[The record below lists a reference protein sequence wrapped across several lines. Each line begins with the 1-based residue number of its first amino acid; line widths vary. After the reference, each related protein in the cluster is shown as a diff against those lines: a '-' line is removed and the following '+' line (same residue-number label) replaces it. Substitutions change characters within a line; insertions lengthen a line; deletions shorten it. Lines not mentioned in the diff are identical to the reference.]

1 MRLLLTFCLFTLLL
15 AYGSPLHAQELRAT
29 VTVNAPQL
37 QIIDPQ
43 VIKEFENVVREFL
56 NQTQFTEERYEEEER
71 IECNF
76 TFTLNREVNERVFE
90 VDLLVQSSRPVFG
103 SDYKTTLI
111 NFSDQSTVI
120 EYEQYQPLDYSEQSY
135 TTSLVALLAFHAHLI
150 IGTDKDSFA
159 PSGGTNIYGAAERI
173 VATLPNNVTN
183 LDPGWTTNR
192 QRSRFN
198 LLREYQNPRA
208 RVYRQLL
215 YDYHRRG
222 LDVMG
227 TDPIA
232 GRTVMARSLDG
243 LEKVRSDIPNSLL
256 LSVFSSS
263 KTEELL
269 SVFAPAPPAERQKV
283 YAVMTSIDPINVTKL
298 RAIR

>member
-1 MRLLLTFCLFTLLL
+1 MRLLSALAFVLLTAASQLR
-15 AYGSPLHAQELRAT
+15 AQELRAT
-29 VTVNAPQL
+29 VTVNAPEL
-37 QIIDPQ
+37 KIIDRT

-56 NQTQFTEERYEEEER
+56 NQTQFTQERYENEER
-71 IECNF
+71 IDCNF
-76 TFTLNREVNERVFE
+76 TFTINREISPSSFE

-111 NFSDQSTVI
+111 NFSDQNTI
-120 EYEQYQPLDYSEQSY
+120 IQYEQYQPLDYSEQSF
-135 TTSLVALLAFHAHLI
+135 TTSLVALLSFHALVI

-159 PSGGTNIYGAAERI
+159 PLAGTPFYAAADQI
-173 VATLPNNVTN
+173 VATVPNNVTTT
-183 LDPGWTTNR
+183 DPGWGITR

-208 RVYRQLL
+208 RTYRQLL

-222 LDVMG
+222 LDVMAS
-227 TDPIA
+227 DPIA
-232 GRTVMARSLDG
+232 GRTVMARSLAS

-269 SVFAPAPPAERQKV
+269 SVFTPAPPAERQGV

-298 RAIR
+298 RSIR

>member
-1 MRLLLTFCLFTLLL
+1 MRLLSTLALLL
-15 AYGSPLHAQELRAT
+15 LLGTTQLRAQELRAT
-29 VTVNAPQL
+29 VTVNALQL

-56 NQTQFTEERYEEEER
+56 NQTQFTQERYENEER
-71 IECNF
+71 IDCNF
-76 TFTLNREVNERVFE
+76 TFTINREVNARVFE
-90 VDLLVQSSRPVFG
+90 VDLLIQSSRPVFG
-103 SDYKTTLI
+103 SDYKSTLI
-111 NFSDQSTVI
+111 NFSDQGTII

-135 TTSLVALLAFHAHLI
+135 TTSLVALLSFYAHVI
-150 IGTDKDSFA
+150 IATDKDTFA
-159 PSGGTNIYGAAERI
+159 PLGGTSFYEAADRI
-173 VATLPNNVTN
+173 VTTLPNNVTSQ
-183 LDPGWTTNR
+183 DPGWTINR
-192 QRSRFN
+192 QRSRLN

-208 RVYRQLL
+208 RTYRQLL

-227 TDPIA
+227 SDPIA
-232 GRTVMARSLDG
+232 GRTVMARSLAN

-256 LSVFSSS
+256 LSIFSSS

-269 SVFAPAPPAERQKV
+269 SVFAPAPQAERSNV
-283 YAVMTSIDPINVTKL
+283 YAVMTSIDPVNVTKL